1 MPTVNDGA
9 HVIHE
14 DPAAGTIA
22 AGVRVN
28 PEARLP

>member
-9 HVIHE
+9 HVLQE
-14 DPAAGTIA
+14 APAAGPIP